1 MKIHELKILPQYFN
15 EVKYKKK
22 SFELRKNDR
31 DFKVGD
37 ILILKEFNPNKEYE
51 TIEDGVYSNFSGKKV
66 LRQVIYIL
74 KNTEGLNNNYVI
86 LGIKSIDSDIELEWK
101 SDMNEWGTL
110 YCPFINKEV
119 RTYYPSRMRAYDTI
133 TNPFINEDGEIYYYK
148 YDHDEGWWLDYSF
161 SMCEAEEYIN
171 LDEVLWY

>member
-1 MKIHELKILPQYFN
+1 MKIHELKILPKYFN

-66 LRQVIYIL
+66 LRQVVYIL